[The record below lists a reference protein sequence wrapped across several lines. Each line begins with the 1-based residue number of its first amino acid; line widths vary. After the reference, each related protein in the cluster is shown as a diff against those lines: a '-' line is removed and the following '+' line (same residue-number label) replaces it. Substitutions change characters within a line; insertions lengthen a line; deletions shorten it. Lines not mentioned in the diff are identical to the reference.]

1 MDMKLELVGVP
12 VSDVDRAKEFYV
24 DKVGFVA
31 DHDHRVSDE
40 VRFVQLTPP
49 GSACSIAIGTGLTQM
64 PPGSVDSLQIVVAD
78 ADAAR
83 AELAERGVDVSGVD
97 EQPWGRFV
105 YFADPDGNRWALQ
118 QLPAWSG
125 AGEDATD
132 GDAPQA

>member
-31 DHDHRVSDE
+31 DQDHRVSDE

-49 GSACSIAIGTGLTQM
+49 GSACSIAIGMGLTTM
-64 PPGSVDSLQIVVAD
+64 PPGSLDSLQVVVAD
-78 ADAAR
+78 ADASR
-83 AELAERGVDVSGVD
+83 AELLERGVDVSGVD

-118 QLPAWSG
+118 ELPEWSG
-125 AGEDATD
+125 D
-132 GDAPQA
+132 GDGDG